1 MFERVISL
9 IGESNYNKIKDKK
22 ILLVGV
28 GGVGGTALEALI
40 RSGIEDITIV
50 DYDIIDKS
58 NLNRQLI
65 TNETNIGN
73 LKALEAKNRCLS
85 INSNLNIKT
94 FDIKLNK
101 ENISIIEDNYDYII
115 DSCDSID
122 AKIELYKY
130 AKCNNIKIISSMG
143 MGNRLDPSKICI
155 STLNKTINDPLARI
169 IRKRCKEENIDL
181 DIPVVYSTELPIKK
195 DGVYSMIIT
204 PSIAGLYI
212 AYYIINDIINL

>member
-22 ILLVGV
+22 ILIVGV
-28 GGVGGTALEALI
+28 GGVGGTALEALV
-40 RSGIEDITIV
+40 RSGIENITIV

-73 LKALEAKNRCLS
+73 LKALEAKKRCLS
-85 INSNLNIKT
+85 INNNLNIKT

-101 ENISIIEDNYDYII
+101 ENIDIIKDNYDYII

-130 AKCNNIKIISSMG
+130 AKNNNIKIISSMG

-169 IRKRCKEENIDL
+169 IRKRCKDEGIDL
-181 DIPVVYSTELPIKK
+181 DIPVVYSLELPIKK

-204 PSIAGLYI
+204 PSTAGLYI
-212 AYYIINDIINL
+212 AYYIINHIINL